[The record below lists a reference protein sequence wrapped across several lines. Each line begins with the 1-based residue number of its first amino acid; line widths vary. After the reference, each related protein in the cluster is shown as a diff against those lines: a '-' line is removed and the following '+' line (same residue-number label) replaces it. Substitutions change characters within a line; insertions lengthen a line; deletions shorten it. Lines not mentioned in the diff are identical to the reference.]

1 MLYAKFSDEIAPT
14 SPTHHACP
22 CCRESEETLHR
33 SVDQGVWTKASRLAK
48 TLRPWWWATCEAL
61 WASWMGDGRARCQV
75 CESIIIVEK
84 PFDCA
89 ISRRHTS
96 LVSLSLSRAR
106 ARYTHG
112 CHASSIF
119 NSLRFRCTAVELRL
133 FGPPLASHTVV
144 ADEQSLR
151 IVLVLDGEQ
160 LRVLFRTRT
169 FQSCMRK

>member
-1 MLYAKFSDEIAPT
+1 MYAKFSDEIAPT

-75 CESIIIVEK
+75 CESILLRNLLTMQSVVGT
-84 PFDCA
+84 
-89 ISRRHTS
+89 RVWS
-96 LVSLSLSRAR
+96 LCLSVARAR

-112 CHASSIF
+112 CRASSIL

-160 LRVLFRTRT
+160 LRVLFRTSI
-169 FQSCMRK
+169 F